1 MHSVTSRLVATGAL
15 ASLALLSS
23 GAPGFAQTTGIGT
36 PEALQ
41 PAVLEHLG
49 SLDGL
54 IAFAVASD
62 GTRGALAF
70 STERDRVSELRIV
83 STTSPD
89 PRRVE
94 FKGVIRALLF
104 AGEEETLYALVHHPK
119 KKVAGDTY
127 LGRVDLDS
135 LKLRDQIRVP
145 VSSRDLEY
153 WYLQNSLLVAAA
165 NEIRSFVLPR
175 LRSGPLFRLPGPN
188 NSVESLG
195 TSSLV
200 LVGQNDSLLLVD
212 LHDPPGPESMP
223 VRKRIAV
230 PGPVVE
236 LAASADGSH
245 ALAKLA
251 DGRMLDL
258 DLDSWRLVDA
268 GTALALTDPR
278 PLPPPTEAAVVAM
291 DPPAAAE
298 QPAELPEEIDSAE
311 AVVVTADPPAE
322 TVAPAEPRNEVDT
335 AEVTV
340 ATTAPLPDAEA
351 PAEPPDEV
359 DFAEAPTVT
368 TAPPA
373 EAEEPVEQPD
383 PMDLAQAAGA
393 ATVPPPAKPE
403 APGPTPG
410 AEPPAAT
417 AEAAAQIGGRV
428 LGEFDGPV
436 WVVLL
441 GPDNMLNEA
450 GRVALRDDGSWQTS
464 GLPPG
469 GYRVQLDGGGNRVL
483 ITEPPFLLLDLA
495 ADQPLRAPEI
505 RILGQ
510 R

>member
-1 MHSVTSRLVATGAL
+1 MHIVTSRLVATGAL

-23 GAPGFAQTTGIGT
+23 GASGFAQTTGIGT
-36 PEALQ
+36 PEALP
-41 PAVLEHLG
+41 PAVLEQLG

-83 STTSPD
+83 STGSPA

-236 LAASADGSH
+236 LAASADASH

-258 DLDSWRLVDA
+258 DLDSWRLTDA

-278 PLPPPTEAAVVAM
+278 PLPPPAEAAVVAM
-291 DPPAAAE
+291 DPPADAE
-298 QPAELPEEIDSAE
+298 Q
-311 AVVVTADPPAE
+311 
-322 TVAPAEPRNEVDT
+322 
-335 AEVTV
+335 
-340 ATTAPLPDAEA
+340 

-373 EAEEPVEQPD
+373 EAEAPVEQPD
-383 PMDLAQAAGA
+383 PMDVAQAAGV
-393 ATVPPPAKPE
+393 ATAPPPAEPE

-410 AEPPAAT
+410 AEPPAVT

-428 LGEFDGPV
+428 VGEFDGPV

-441 GPDNMLNEA
+441 GPDNMLKEA

-469 GYRVQLDGGGNRVL
+469 GYRIQLDGGGNRVL
-483 ITEPPFLLLDLA
+483 ITQPPFLLLDLA